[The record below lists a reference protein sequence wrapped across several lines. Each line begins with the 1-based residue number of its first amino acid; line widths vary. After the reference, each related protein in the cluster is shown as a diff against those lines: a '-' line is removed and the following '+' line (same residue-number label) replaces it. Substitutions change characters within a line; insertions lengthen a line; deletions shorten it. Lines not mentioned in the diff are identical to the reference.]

1 MPNPLTDL
9 DRRLM
14 EELQLNAARPAS
26 QLASK
31 LSVSTS
37 TVHRRIVELRSA
49 GVITGVVA
57 VASPKAARRDMVFV
71 VMARLSTSKE
81 DELEALER
89 WAQGN
94 PAVQQAL
101 LMPDDP
107 GMMLIV
113 RVGTLDQFNA
123 WLQALQADNPVVS
136 EVSARV
142 ALKTIKQTLYVPFGG
157 D

>member
-1 MPNPLTDL
+1 
-9 DRRLM
+9 M
-14 EELQLNAARPAS
+14 EELQLNAERPAS

-57 VASPKAARRDMVFV
+57 VANPKAARRDMVFV

-107 GMMLIV
+107 GMMLVV

-123 WLQALQADNPVVS
+123 WLQALQAENPVVT
-136 EVSARV
+136 EVSSRV
-142 ALKTIKQTLYVPFGG
+142 ALKTIKQTLYVPFSG